1 MDINPW
7 SFQNLN
13 SNFDLYSHG
22 FEVMKGLGGDEIEDR
37 IRWWLE
43 GCNHLQGIEIILDSQ
58 GGYVGIADEV
68 IHNKSS

>member
-1 MDINPW
+1 
-7 SFQNLN
+7 
-13 SNFDLYSHG
+13 
-22 FEVMKGLGGDEIEDR
+22 MKGLGGDEIEDR